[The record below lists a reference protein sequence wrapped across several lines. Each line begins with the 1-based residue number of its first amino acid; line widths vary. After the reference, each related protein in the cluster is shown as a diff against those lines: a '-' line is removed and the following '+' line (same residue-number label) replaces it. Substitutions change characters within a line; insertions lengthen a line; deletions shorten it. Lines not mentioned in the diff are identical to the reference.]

1 MQSTVL
7 HCAEDELSS
16 KKTASVMTSCRHCHP
31 KRKTSA
37 ALHQPVLAR
46 SPTTCA

>member
-7 HCAEDELSS
+7 HCAEDELSP
-16 KKTASVMTSCRHCHP
+16 ASVMTSCRHCHP